1 MLTYAVQANGQLEW
15 ESEPRF
21 YMQEGEDE
29 EHFSDYSTCVRY
41 KHTHTHTVTH
51 THTHTA
57 IPLMT
62 GRALGLRVR
71 GISPTRAAIHSA
83 QHRYTHARSYLRV
96 NCACLLPTSSF
107 ASLSMTEALRKGG
120 GLRK

>member
-41 KHTHTHTVTH
+41 KHTLMHTHTTCTHVRARTHTHKVTH
-51 THTHTA
+51 THTHTQ
-57 IPLMT
+57 PFL
-62 GRALGLRVR
+62 
-71 GISPTRAAIHSA
+71 
-83 QHRYTHARSYLRV
+83 
-96 NCACLLPTSSF
+96 
-107 ASLSMTEALRKGG
+107 
-120 GLRK
+120 